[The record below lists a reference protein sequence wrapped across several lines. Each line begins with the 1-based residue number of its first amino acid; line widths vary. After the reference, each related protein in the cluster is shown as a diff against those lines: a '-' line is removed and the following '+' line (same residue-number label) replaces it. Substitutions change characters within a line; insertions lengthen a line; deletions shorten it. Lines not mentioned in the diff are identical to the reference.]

1 MFKLGE
7 CAEKQWRRLR
17 DFGYLAK
24 VIEGIV
30 FKDGID
36 EISVQ

>member
-7 CAEKQWRRLR
+7 FAEKQWRRLR
-17 DFGYLAK
+17 DFGYQAK

-30 FKDGID
+30 SNDRID